1 MHVLLYTGLG
11 LSAACTVAL
20 VISLWLHARRVA
32 EARPWVLCYLRG
44 VREASTFDIAEWLR
58 PQCSSASYNV
68 VLSSLRELERSG
80 TVTHRVSYE
89 NLPAARMGRPRYLY
103 RLVQR

>member
-1 MHVLLYTGLG
+1 MMYVLYTGLG

-44 VREASTFDIAEWLR
+44 VREASTFDIAEWIKPR
-58 PQCSSASYNV
+58 PSHDV
-68 VLSSLRELERSG
+68 VLSALRELERSG
-80 TVTHRVSYE
+80 AVTHRVSYD

-103 RLVQR
+103 RLVQQ